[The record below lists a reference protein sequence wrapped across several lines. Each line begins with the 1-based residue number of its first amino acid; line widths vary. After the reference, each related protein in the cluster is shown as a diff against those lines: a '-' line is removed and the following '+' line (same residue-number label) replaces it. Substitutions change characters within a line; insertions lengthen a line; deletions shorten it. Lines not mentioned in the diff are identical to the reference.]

1 MFSILLFM
9 MIGGSDMINLPSPD
23 YTDASI
29 EECMERR
36 RSVRSYKGKEISLQ
50 QISNIMWAAQGITE
64 DRYEFRTVP
73 SAGATYPLEIFIAKN
88 DGLFRYVPQSHGLK
102 KESDKD
108 LRQAIAKAALGQGFI
123 ANAGMVVIITAVF
136 ERTALRYGRR
146 AARYVHIEVGHCA
159 QNIHLEAVALGLG
172 SVPIGAFRDDELSEV
187 LKLRN
192 EEPLYIIP
200 VGYPR

>member
-1 MFSILLFM
+1 MFSILLVVM
-9 MIGGSDMINLPSPD
+9 MGGSEMLVLPAPE

-29 EECMERR
+29 EECMEQR
-36 RSVRSYKGKEISLQ
+36 RSVRGYKDKELSLQ
-50 QISNIMWAAQGITE
+50 QLSNVLWAAQGITE

-73 SAGATYPLEIFIAKN
+73 SAGATYPLEIFIAKK
-88 DGLFRYVPQSHGLK
+88 DGLYRYVPQSHGLK
-102 KESDKD
+102 QESDKD

-123 ANAGMVVIITAVF
+123 AGAGAVIVITAIF
-136 ERTALRYGRR
+136 DRTTNRYGNRGV
-146 AARYVHIEVGHCA
+146 YYIYIEDGHCA

-172 SVPIGAFRDDELSEV
+172 SVPIGAFRDGELSKV

-200 VGYPR
+200 VGHPR